1 LILLL
6 NIRENTGCLIN
17 DNAGQCPKA
26 LQYQCDYPPE
36 HGMFLDFTLQQILL
50 TALMFVWAGFVRTG
64 LGFGGAALGLPL
76 MLFVH
81 NDPRVWLPII
91 SVHLLFFSGL
101 TLRTRLYNVD
111 WRYLRQSSVYIIP
124 PAIIGVF
131 GLLNLPILWLNVF
144 IYGITLFY
152 GVMWLFN
159 RAIQSGRVW
168 VDKVLLIIGGYV
180 AGTSLTGAPLMVAVY
195 MRNVNKEQLRDTLF
209 VLWFILVS
217 IKMATF
223 IAFSANLYFFTA
235 LMLLP
240 VAAIGHVLGLK
251 AHNAIMMND
260 LFFKRWI
267 GGGLVIISSLGL
279 WNIRQE
285 VTETGWQI
293 WQILH
298 AL

>member
-1 LILLL
+1 MAKHYNIGVIAL
-6 NIRENTGCLIN
+6 NH
-17 DNAGQCPKA
+17 AV
-26 LQYQCDYPPE
+26 
-36 HGMFLDFTLQQILL
+36 FLDFSWQQIVC
-50 TALMFVWAGFVRTG
+50 TALLFVWAGFVRTG

-101 TLRTRLYNVD
+101 TLRTRLHNVD
-111 WRYLRQSSVYIIP
+111 WRYLRFSSVYIIP
-124 PAIIGVF
+124 PAVVGVF
-131 GLLNLPILWLNVF
+131 GLLNLPILWLNIF

-159 RAIQSGRVW
+159 RAIQSGKAW
-168 VDKVLLIIGGYV
+168 MDKVLLIIGGYV

-195 MRNVNKEQLRDTLF
+195 MRNVSKEQLRDTLF

-223 IAFSANLYFFTA
+223 IAFSANLYFLTA
-235 LMLLP
+235 LALLP
-240 VAAIGHVLGLK
+240 VAAIGHVLGLR
-251 AHNAIMMND
+251 AHNAIMLND

-267 GGGLVIISSLGL
+267 GGGLLIISSLGL
-279 WNIRQE
+279 WNIRKGIA
-285 VTETGWQI
+285 ETAWTI
-293 WQILH
+293 WQVLRS
-298 AL
+298 A